1 MSLLR
6 PAMQCWAEVPGR
18 MCNTMAEFV
27 TKLNH
32 VLITSKIGS
41 WPVLFNNLVLDQTRG
56 VVSCCCIVTTYFC
69 VLMNVYLNG
78 SDHAKFPEI
87 RNYSSFSESRP
98 LALGRH
104 LQSFI
109 VQQGL
114 HVYLIGLPAWT
125 LIMVEEI
132 ALFSSWHFLCCC
144 NFGGVSSHA
153 CWQDSMCSTCVCRRL
168 SQSCWYWLAIAVS
181 AAILDKISVLK
192 WNSDD
197 AMDDQY
203 MC

>member
-1 MSLLR
+1 
-6 PAMQCWAEVPGR
+6 
-18 MCNTMAEFV
+18 MCNTQWFAGPEFV

-32 VLITSKIGS
+32 GLITSKIGS

-56 VVSCCCIVTTYFC
+56 LISCCCIVTAHFC
-69 VLMNVYLNG
+69 VLMNVYLND
-78 SDHAKFPEI
+78 SDRAKCPEI
-87 RNYSSFSESRP
+87 SNYSSFSESRP

-104 LQSFI
+104 LLI

-114 HVYLIGLPAWT
+114 HVDLIGLQAWT
-125 LIMVEEI
+125 LIMHEEI

-153 CWQDSMCSTCVCRRL
+153 YWQESMYSTCVWRKL
-168 SQSCWYWLAIAVS
+168 SQACWYWLAIAVS
-181 AAILDKISVLK
+181 AAILDTIAVLK

-203 MC
+203 LC